1 MLIPIKFQLMT
12 KKNILSAI
20 LLCFLPLILFS
31 QKTISGEVTD
41 ENNLPLLGANVIVK
55 DSNKGT
61 VTDFDG
67 KFNLLLDENESEL
80 IISYTGFETL
90 NINIENQSFVSVV
103 LKESSTG
110 LDEVVIT
117 ALGFE
122 AKLSLIH
129 I

>member
-1 MLIPIKFQLMT
+1 MT

-31 QKTISGEVTD
+31 QKTISGEVID

-67 KFNLLLDENESEL
+67 KDFDKTSKNIFISNDKIHNEL
-80 IISYTGFETL
+80 IKIL
-90 NINIENQSFVSVV
+90 
-103 LKESSTG
+103 LKNG
-110 LDEVVIT
+110 
-117 ALGFE
+117 
-122 AKLSLIH
+122 
-129 I
+129 

>member
-31 QKTISGEVTD
+31 QKTISGEVID

-80 IISYTGFETL
+80 NHLFL
-90 NINIENQSFVSVV
+90 
-103 LKESSTG
+103 
-110 LDEVVIT
+110 
-117 ALGFE
+117 
-122 AKLSLIH
+122 
-129 I
+129 